1 MYISKS
7 SHKTNEEFKVKSACD
22 IKRII
27 QKVGI
32 VMFGIGLILLLSAAS
47 SVDTSELKGVVIRAI
62 IGLVT
67 IGLGVL
73 LAHDYEFTVD

>member
-1 MYISKS
+1 MYISKN
-7 SHKTNEEFKVKSACD
+7 SHKTNEEFKVKSACK
-22 IKRII
+22 IKRIM

>member
-1 MYISKS
+1 MYILKS
-7 SHKTNEEFKVKSACD
+7 SHKTNEEFKVKSACK

>member
-1 MYISKS
+1 MYIPKS
-7 SHKTNEEFKVKSACD
+7 SHKTNEEFKVKSACK
-22 IKRII
+22 IKRIM